1 MKAKIKIGPK
11 DYQIEASEIKEGLL
25 KVRIDDKDYF
35 FTRNEFGEMVFLEDF
50 QALSLKEN
58 GIILN
63 GFKEKEIKSPLAGT
77 ISQIFIKKEEKIKPG
92 QKIATLIS
100 MKMENEIISEGY
112 GKVLEIKIKENQFV
126 NTGDILITLA

>member
-1 MKAKIKIGPK
+1 MKTKIKIGSK
-11 DYQIEASEIKEGLL
+11 DYQIEASEIKEDLL
-25 KVRIDDKDYF
+25 KVRVDDKDYF

-50 QALSLKEN
+50 RELSLREN
-58 GIILN
+58 GIILD
-63 GFKEKEIKSPLAGT
+63 GFREKAIKSPLAGT

-112 GKVLEIKIKENQFV
+112 GKILEIRIKENQFV

>member
-11 DYQIEASEIKEGLL
+11 DYQIEASEIKEDLL
-25 KVRIDDKDYF
+25 KVRVDDKDYF

-50 QALSLKEN
+50 QTSSLKEN

-63 GFKEKEIKSPLAGT
+63 GFREKEIKSPLAGT

-100 MKMENEIISEGY
+100 MKMENEIVSEGY